1 MLTYV
6 VGAYIAG
13 PIVGRIVD
21 THGPR
26 IPLMGAFV
34 CCLAGYAG
42 IKCMFDGGVAAGG
55 TLSSGHFAMLVLC
68 SSFTGF
74 GAIGGVS
81 SAINTTAKSFPPSM
95 VCYFLPLSAE
105 HCVSEHQ

>member
-1 MLTYV
+1 MIYV
-6 VGAYIAG
+6 AGTYIAG

-21 THGPR
+21 AHGPR
-26 IPLMGAFV
+26 VPLMGAFV

-42 IKCMFDGGVAAGG
+42 IKYIFDDGVAAGA

-68 SSFTGF
+68 SSITGF
-74 GAIGGVS
+74 GAIGGLS

-95 VCYFLPLSAE
+95 VCSFFPLPEEYRVGE
-105 HCVSEHQ
+105 HR